1 MMTVITRVTLEQ
13 GTEPDWDAAMKDR
26 MGTAESVEGWVAGQ
40 ILIPLEALNERV
52 IVGVWETR
60 AAWEAWHNDPT
71 FRETR
76 ERLSRIGADEGDTTW
91 HEAVYDVRR

>member
-13 GTEPDWDAAMKDR
+13 GTEPEWDEAMRDR
-26 MGTAESVEGWVAGQ
+26 METARSVEGWISGQ
-40 ILIPLEALNERV
+40 ILMPLYSPNDRV

-60 AAWEAWHNDPT
+60 AAWESWHEDPT

-76 ERLSRIGADEGDTTW
+76 ERLERIGADDGDTVW
-91 HEAVYDVRR
+91 HEVVYDAR